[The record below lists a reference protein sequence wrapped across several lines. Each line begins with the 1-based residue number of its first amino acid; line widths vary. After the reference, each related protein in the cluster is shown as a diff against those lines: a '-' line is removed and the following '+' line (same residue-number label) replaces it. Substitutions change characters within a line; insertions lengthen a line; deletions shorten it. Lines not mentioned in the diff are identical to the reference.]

1 MPTCF
6 AEVLKCKPK
15 NIAIQTNPEH
25 QLNIVEIDIPEPGP
39 DACLVHIRATGICGS
54 DVHFWKTGAIGH
66 SIVKRNLGLGHESS
80 GTVIKVGK
88 DVKHLKIGD
97 MVALECGVPCS
108 KPICESCRTGRY
120 NACPDIIFK
129 SSPPVDGTM
138 CRYHVHPEAWLH
150 KLPDGITYEEG
161 ALLEP
166 LSVALA
172 GIERSNLR
180 LGDALVI
187 CGAGPIG
194 LVSLLAA
201 CAAGAAPIVITDIDD
216 FRLEKAKNLV
226 PRVRTVHVEPGSG
239 PKANA
244 ARIKQALGK
253 EAKIVMECTGV
264 ESSINT
270 GIYAAQFGGTVLVI
284 GAGKDIQEIPL
295 MHASFREI
303 DIRFQFRYKETYP
316 KAILMVTEGL
326 IDLKPLVTHRF
337 PLEQGKDAF
346 NAASTPAAK
355 AIKVQLLDD

>member
-1 MPTCF
+1 M
-6 AEVLKCKPK
+6 
-15 NIAIQTNPEH
+15 
-25 QLNIVEIDIPEPGP
+25 
-39 DACLVHIRATGICGS
+39 
-54 DVHFWKTGAIGH
+54 
-66 SIVKRNLGLGHESS
+66 
-80 GTVIKVGK
+80 
-88 DVKHLKIGD
+88 
-97 MVALECGVPCS
+97 
-108 KPICESCRTGRY
+108 
-120 NACPDIIFK
+120 
-129 SSPPVDGTM
+129 
-138 CRYHVHPEAWLH
+138 
-150 KLPDGITYEEG
+150 
-161 ALLEP
+161 LEP

-270 GIYAAQFGGTVLVI
+270 GIYV
-284 GAGKDIQEIPL
+284 
-295 MHASFREI
+295 SFNPSVMA
-303 DIRFQFRYKETYP
+303 TSS
-316 KAILMVTEGL
+316 
-326 IDLKPLVTHRF
+326 LK
-337 PLEQGKDAF
+337 
-346 NAASTPAAK
+346 
-355 AIKVQLLDD
+355 I